1 MVDTVIV
8 ENEAAPTPALSWASI
23 IAGAVV
29 SLALSLILVA
39 IGAGLGLSAAPWA
52 ADHAIT
58 TTKAA
63 TVAGIY
69 LVCAAIM
76 ASAVGGYIAGRFRT
90 LWRGIHTDEVFFRD
104 TAHGVIAWALGTV
117 AVAALIGSSAV
128 GIAGGAAR
136 GATMQGREQSAGY
149 MDRLF
154 DYDYDALQKNQ
165 GNQSIPGISRDWN
178 GDRAAANRLLIA
190 EAAPGHTTNQAE
202 HARLVA
208 IVAAR
213 TGLSVPDADKR
224 VSAVEAEARDT
235 AETARRVSMMLSFWF
250 AASLLAGALAAGLA
264 AWEGG
269 ATRDGRFGS
278 RVN

>member
-8 ENEAAPTPALSWASI
+8 ENEAAPAPALSWASI

-69 LVCAAIM
+69 LTCAAVI
-76 ASAVGGYIAGRFRT
+76 ASAVGGFIAGRFRT
-90 LWRGIHTDEVFFRD
+90 LWRGVHSDEIFFRD
-104 TAHGVIAWALGTV
+104 TAHGVLAWALGTV
-117 AVAALIGSSAV
+117 AVAAMIGSSAV
-128 GIAGGAAR
+128 GIAGGAAK
-136 GATMQGREQSAGY
+136 GATMHGREQAGGY

-178 GDRAAANRLLIA
+178 GDRAAANRLLAA
-190 EAAPGHTTNQAE
+190 ESAPGHVATPSD

-224 VSAVEAEARDT
+224 VTAVEAEARDA
-235 AETARRVSMMLSFWF
+235 AETARRVGMMMSFWF

-269 ATRDGRFGS
+269 EIREGRF
-278 RVN
+278 R